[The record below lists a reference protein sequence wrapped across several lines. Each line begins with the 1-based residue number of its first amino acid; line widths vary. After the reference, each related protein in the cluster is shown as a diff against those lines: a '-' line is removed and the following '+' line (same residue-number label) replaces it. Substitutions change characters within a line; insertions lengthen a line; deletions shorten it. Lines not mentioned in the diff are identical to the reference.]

1 MQADEAIRIAEQRAM
16 SITIA
21 PEQLEAAFEHLRAEA
36 AQFFGRVPEP
46 PVYRRPNDPV
56 RQEAERL
63 VPQAQEIFARCV
75 AFQRTGKLDH
85 VAQPLALAARWYLEC
100 VVHTAAGRIAPAEEA
115 WAVATEVEKQALS
128 ARRLF
133 TRSDEKKTPVFD
145 PVTGASRY
153 DPKPDVSVQVKL
165 ACPSATCHHIDDYA
179 FSPRH
184 ATHQFVCP
192 RCKES
197 FIAYFGEVRSAQVDG
212 GNGQPRHYLLKLE
225 EPGGGLS
232 RIEFEDASGAEL
244 AISRQDF
251 LAFLYGSDRELRG
264 LLNLSSSKLL
274 WIRRTGGCFV
284 ATVAFGEGAEELRA
298 FRAFRDDVLRR
309 TELGAFAV
317 RVYYRHGPWLAR
329 GVKAVPGGRRAVRWM
344 LRRVHAV
351 LTARERR

>member
-1 MQADEAIRIAEQRAM
+1 MQVEEAIGAAEQRAM
-16 SITIA
+16 AITIS
-21 PEQLEAAFEHLRAEA
+21 PDQLESAFEHLRAEA
-36 AQFFGRVPEP
+36 SLFFGRVPEP

-56 RQEAERL
+56 RAQAEAL
-63 VPQAQEIFARCV
+63 IPAAQEILARAM

-115 WAVATEVEKQALS
+115 WAVATQVERQALS

-133 TRSDEKKTPVFD
+133 TRSDEKQAPVFE
-145 PVTGASRY
+145 PATGTSRY

-165 ACPSATCHHIDDYA
+165 ACPSSTCHHIDDYA

-184 ATHQFVCP
+184 ATHQFSCP

-197 FIAYFGEVRSAQVDG
+197 FIAYFGEVRSAQVEGGDG
-212 GNGQPRHYLLKLE
+212 AARHYLLKLE

-232 RIEFEDASGAEL
+232 RIEFEDGSGAEL

-264 LLNLSSSKLL
+264 VLNLSSSKLL
-274 WIRRTGGCFV
+274 WIRRSGSCFV
-284 ATVAFGEGAEELRA
+284 VTVAFGEGAPELRA

-309 TELGAFAV
+309 SALGALAV
-317 RVYYRHGPWLAR
+317 RVYYRCGPGLAR
-329 GVKAVPGGRRAVRWM
+329 GVEAAPGGKRAARW
-344 LRRVHAV
+344 LLKRVHRV
-351 LTARERR
+351 LTSREER